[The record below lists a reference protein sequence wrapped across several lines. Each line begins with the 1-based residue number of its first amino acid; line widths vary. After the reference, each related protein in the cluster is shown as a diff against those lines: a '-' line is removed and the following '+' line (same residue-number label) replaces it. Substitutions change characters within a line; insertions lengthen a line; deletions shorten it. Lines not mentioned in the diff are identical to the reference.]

1 MKKFST
7 WLKQNEDITKHYYL
21 MQKIFGGYKKD
32 LDILVRDYILQE
44 YSPITGKKHNGGN
57 NNE

>member
-44 YSPITGKKHNGGN
+44 YSHNLKLTHQ
-57 NNE
+57 EDLK

>member
-44 YSPITGKKHNGGN
+44 YSPNLNSTTGNTGDAK
-57 NNE
+57 

>member
-44 YSPITGKKHNGGN
+44 YSPNTGDAK
-57 NNE
+57 